1 MMALSLFCFTLYAY
15 FMASFSPLLG
25 SADYQSIIP
34 AERICKPGPQL
45 KASLDKTNCLVIGD
59 SISIGYTPWVIKM
72 LGDNYQVQHAPWDVI
87 DGGALDSK
95 YGLQCLDMF
104 LQTSMLEPTTY
115 DVIIFNFGMHDI
127 NFSGKSPEE
136 YVEPDEYAENLRSI
150 ASILLSTGAKVGFVL
165 TTPVPFSVTLN
176 NRVKQYNRLA
186 DAVMKTFPTVVTAD
200 LYTWVTD
207 ACGEPPYESCIIA
220 REQPSP
226 HYTQPGYEY
235 LSIRVKDLILDLVRG
250 IDQNAHHFRPQQTA
264 RGNPVTCEDKS
275 GKVLTV
281 CPYNST
287 CCDSLFSVTGKGCC
301 LHNPEAIPCNDGK
314 HCCPAGYECESSC
327 SVHRC
332 SCVKAQ
338 IIYIK

>member
-1 MMALSLFCFTLYAY
+1 
-15 FMASFSPLLG
+15 
-25 SADYQSIIP
+25 
-34 AERICKPGPQL
+34 
-45 KASLDKTNCLVIGD
+45 
-59 SISIGYTPWVIKM
+59 M
-72 LGDNYQVQHAPWDVI
+72 LGDNYQVQHAPWDVS

-127 NFSGKSPEE
+127 NFSGKYPEE
-136 YVEPDEYAENLRSI
+136 YVEPDEYAGNLRSI

-220 REQPSP
+220 AEQPSP

-250 IDQNAHHFRPQQTA
+250 IDQNAHHFRPQVQ
-264 RGNPVTCEDKS
+264 
-275 GKVLTV
+275 
-281 CPYNST
+281 
-287 CCDSLFSVTGKGCC
+287 
-301 LHNPEAIPCNDGK
+301 
-314 HCCPAGYECESSC
+314 
-327 SVHRC
+327 
-332 SCVKAQ
+332 
-338 IIYIK
+338 YIDQA

>member
-1 MMALSLFCFTLYAY
+1 
-15 FMASFSPLLG
+15 
-25 SADYQSIIP
+25 
-34 AERICKPGPQL
+34 
-45 KASLDKTNCLVIGD
+45 
-59 SISIGYTPWVIKM
+59 M
-72 LGDNYQVQHAPWDVI
+72 LGDNYQVQHAPWDVT

-127 NFSGKSPEE
+127 NFSGKYPEE
-136 YVEPDEYAENLRSI
+136 YVEPDEYTENLRSI

-220 REQPSP
+220 AEQPSP

-250 IDQNAHHFRPQQTA
+250 IDQNAHHFRPQVQYIDQA
-264 RGNPVTCEDKS
+264 WGQDGWMLAEFF
-275 GKVLTV
+275 
-281 CPYNST
+281 
-287 CCDSLFSVTGKGCC
+287 SLFDFLWTKTKSQSVKRKKGIR
-301 LHNPEAIPCNDGK
+301 LISSHLDLTSFVNKRLIKFQKNHRFITNHDLLISRDRK
-314 HCCPAGYECESSC
+314 ESQLF
-327 SVHRC
+327 V
-332 SCVKAQ
+332 AQ
-338 IIYIK
+338 

>member
-1 MMALSLFCFTLYAY
+1 
-15 FMASFSPLLG
+15 
-25 SADYQSIIP
+25 
-34 AERICKPGPQL
+34 
-45 KASLDKTNCLVIGD
+45 
-59 SISIGYTPWVIKM
+59 M
-72 LGDNYQVQHAPWDVI
+72 LGDNYQVQHAPWDVT

-127 NFSGKSPEE
+127 NFSGKYPEE
-136 YVEPDEYAENLRSI
+136 YVEPDEYTENLRSI

-220 REQPSP
+220 AEQPSP
-226 HYTQPGYEY
+226 HYTTR
-235 LSIRVKDLILDLVRG
+235 I
-250 IDQNAHHFRPQQTA
+250 
-264 RGNPVTCEDKS
+264 
-275 GKVLTV
+275 
-281 CPYNST
+281 
-287 CCDSLFSVTGKGCC
+287 
-301 LHNPEAIPCNDGK
+301 
-314 HCCPAGYECESSC
+314 
-327 SVHRC
+327 
-332 SCVKAQ
+332 
-338 IIYIK
+338 

>member
-1 MMALSLFCFTLYAY
+1 
-15 FMASFSPLLG
+15 
-25 SADYQSIIP
+25 
-34 AERICKPGPQL
+34 
-45 KASLDKTNCLVIGD
+45 
-59 SISIGYTPWVIKM
+59 M
-72 LGDNYQVQHAPWDVI
+72 LGDNYQVQHAPWDVT

-127 NFSGKSPEE
+127 NFSGKYPEE
-136 YVEPDEYAENLRSI
+136 YVEPDEYTENLRSI

-220 REQPSP
+220 AEQPSP

-250 IDQNAHHFRPQQTA
+250 IDQNAHHFRPQVQYIDQA
-264 RGNPVTCEDKS
+264 WGQD
-275 GKVLTV
+275 GWILAGFF
-281 CPYNST
+281 
-287 CCDSLFSVTGKGCC
+287 SLFDFLWTKTKSRSVKRKKGIR
-301 LHNPEAIPCNDGK
+301 LISSHLDLTSFVNKRLIKFHKNHRFITNHDLLISRDRK
-314 HCCPAGYECESSC
+314 ESQLF
-327 SVHRC
+327 V
-332 SCVKAQ
+332 AQ
-338 IIYIK
+338 

>member
-1 MMALSLFCFTLYAY
+1 
-15 FMASFSPLLG
+15 
-25 SADYQSIIP
+25 
-34 AERICKPGPQL
+34 
-45 KASLDKTNCLVIGD
+45 
-59 SISIGYTPWVIKM
+59 M
-72 LGDNYQVQHAPWDVI
+72 LGDNYQVQHAPWDVT

-127 NFSGKSPEE
+127 NFSGKYPEE
-136 YVEPDEYAENLRSI
+136 YVEPDEYTENLRSI

-220 REQPSP
+220 AEQPSP

-250 IDQNAHHFRPQQTA
+250 IDQNAHHFRPQVQYVDQA
-264 RGNPVTCEDKS
+264 WGQDGWILAKFF
-275 GKVLTV
+275 
-281 CPYNST
+281 
-287 CCDSLFSVTGKGCC
+287 SLFDFLWTKTKSQPVKRKKGIR
-301 LHNPEAIPCNDGK
+301 LISSHLDLTSFVNKRLIKFQKNHRFITNHDLLISRDRK
-314 HCCPAGYECESSC
+314 ESQLF
-327 SVHRC
+327 V
-332 SCVKAQ
+332 AQ
-338 IIYIK
+338 